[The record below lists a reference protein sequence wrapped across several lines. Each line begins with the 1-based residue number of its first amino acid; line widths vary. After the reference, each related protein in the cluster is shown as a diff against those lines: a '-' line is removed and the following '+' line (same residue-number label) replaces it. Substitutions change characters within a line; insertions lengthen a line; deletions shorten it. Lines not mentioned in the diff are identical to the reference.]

1 MYFSYYF
8 IHLKE
13 EFEVSSLSHTQ
24 TEAKKGGTPA
34 LLALAIS
41 AFGIGTTEFVPVG
54 LLSSIA
60 DDLSISITLAG
71 LLISGYAIGVSI
83 GAPVL
88 TALTSKMNRKSLLM
102 ALMVVFIIGN
112 GAAALSTSFE
122 LLVAARFITAFSHG
136 IFFSIGSTIAAD
148 LVPQHKR
155 ASAIAFMFTGLTV
168 ATVTGVPLG
177 TFIGQ
182 AFGWRATFLGVA
194 LLGVIGIIAS
204 AILVPKN
211 LKEAPPAKF
220 SEQLK
225 ILKNGPLLLAFAI
238 TALGY
243 GGTFV
248 AFTYLTPLLEEITG
262 FSAKWVSII
271 LLGYGVA
278 VAIGNTVGG
287 KASNKNPL
295 KALFWM
301 FVFQAVILFVLSF
314 TAPFKVIGLITIFLM
329 GLFAFMN
336 VPGLQ
341 ILVVNLAEK
350 YVPSAVNVASALNI
364 AAFNIGIAIGAFIG
378 GLVVDSIGLIHT
390 PWIGGVMV
398 IGAVLLTA
406 WSTAIEKKAE
416 SSSKRKEVKAI

>member
-1 MYFSYYF
+1 M
-8 IHLKE
+8 
-13 EFEVSSLSHTQ
+13 SSTLSNTQ
-24 TEAKKGGTPA
+24 EQLKKGGMPA
-34 LLALAIS
+34 LFALAIS

-71 LLISGYAIGVSI
+71 LLISGYAIGVTI
-83 GAPVL
+83 GAPIL
-88 TALTSKMNRKSLLM
+88 TALTSKISRKSLLM
-102 ALMVVFIIGN
+102 ALMVLFILGN
-112 GAAALSTSFE
+112 SVAALSDSFG
-122 LLVAARFITAFSHG
+122 LLVVARFITAFSHG
-136 IFFSIGSTIAAD
+136 IFFSIGATIAAD
-148 LVPQHKR
+148 LVPPNKR

-182 AFGWRATFLGVA
+182 AFGWRATFWGVA
-194 LLGVIGIIAS
+194 LLGVIGVIAS
-204 AILVPKN
+204 SILVPKN
-211 LKEAPPAKF
+211 LKQAPPAKF
-220 SEQLK
+220 SDQLK
-225 ILKNGPLLLAFAI
+225 ILTNGPLLLAFAI

-248 AFTYLTPLLEEITG
+248 AFTYLTPLLEDVTG

-271 LLGYGVA
+271 LLVYGLA
-278 VAIGNTVGG
+278 VAIGNTIGG
-287 KASNKNPL
+287 KAANRKPL

-301 FVFQAVILFVLSF
+301 FVFQSIILAILSF
-314 TAPFKVIGLITIFLM
+314 TAPFKVVGLITIILM

-364 AAFNIGIAIGAFIG
+364 AAFNLGIAIGAFIG
-378 GLVVDSIGLIHT
+378 GLIVDSIGIIHT
-390 PWIGGVMV
+390 PWIGALMV
-398 IGAVLLTA
+398 FGAVLLTA
-406 WSTAIEKKAE
+406 WSAAIEKRAK
-416 SSSKRKEVKAI
+416 

>member
-1 MYFSYYF
+1 MNS
-8 IHLKE
+8 IAINRQKE
-13 EFEVSSLSHTQ
+13 
-24 TEAKKGGTPA
+24 KGGTPA

-54 LLSSIA
+54 LLSAISG
-60 DDLSISITLAG
+60 DLGISITLAG
-71 LLISGYAIGVSI
+71 LLISGYAMGVAI
-83 GAPVL
+83 GAPIL

-102 ALMVVFIIGN
+102 SLMVLFIIGN
-112 GAAALSTSFE
+112 SVAAMSSSFTF
-122 LLVAARFITAFSHG
+122 LLAARFITAFSHG

-148 LVPQHKR
+148 LVPENKR

-182 AFGWRATFLGVA
+182 IFGWRATFWGVA
-194 LLGVIGIIAS
+194 LLGIIGIIAS
-204 AILVPKN
+204 ALLIPSD
-211 LKEAPPAKF
+211 LKQAPASKF

-225 ILKNGPLLLAFAI
+225 ILNSGKLLLAFSI

-248 AFTYLTPLLEEITG
+248 SFTYLTPLLEDVTG

-271 LLGYGVA
+271 LLVYGVA
-278 VAIGNTVGG
+278 VAIGNVFGG
-287 KASNKNPL
+287 KASDKDPL

-301 FVFQAVILFVLSF
+301 FTLQAIILGLLTFA
-314 TAPFKVIGLITIFLM
+314 APFKTFGLIAIFLM

-364 AAFNIGIAIGAFIG
+364 AAFNIGIAIGSFTG
-378 GLVVDSIGLIHT
+378 GLIVDSIGLIHT

-398 IGAVLLTA
+398 LGAVILTGLLKKL
-406 WSTAIEKKAE
+406 EKQTN
-416 SSSKRKEVKAI
+416 

>member
-1 MYFSYYF
+1 MNS
-8 IHLKE
+8 IAINRQKE
-13 EFEVSSLSHTQ
+13 
-24 TEAKKGGTPA
+24 KGGTPA

-54 LLSSIA
+54 LLSAISG
-60 DDLSISITLAG
+60 DLGISITLAG
-71 LLISGYAIGVSI
+71 LLISGYAMGVAI
-83 GAPVL
+83 GAPIL

-102 ALMVVFIIGN
+102 SLMVLFIIGN
-112 GAAALSTSFE
+112 FVAAMSSSFTF
-122 LLVAARFITAFSHG
+122 LLAARFITAFSHG

-148 LVPQHKR
+148 LVPENKR

-182 AFGWRATFLGVA
+182 IFGWRATFWGVA
-194 LLGVIGIIAS
+194 LLGIIGIIAS
-204 AILVPKN
+204 AIMIPSD
-211 LKEAPPAKF
+211 LKQAPASKF

-225 ILKNGPLLLAFAI
+225 ILNSGKLLLAFSI

-248 AFTYLTPLLEEITG
+248 SFTYLTPLLEDVSG

-271 LLGYGVA
+271 LLVYGVA
-278 VAIGNTVGG
+278 VAIGNVFGG
-287 KASNKNPL
+287 KASDKDPL

-301 FVFQAVILFVLSF
+301 FTLQAIILGLLTFA
-314 TAPFKVIGLITIFLM
+314 APFKTFGLIAIFLM

-364 AAFNIGIAIGAFIG
+364 AAFNIGIAIGSFTG
-378 GLVVDSIGLIHT
+378 GLIVDSIGLIHT

-398 IGAVLLTA
+398 LGAVILTGLLKKL
-406 WSTAIEKKAE
+406 EKQTN
-416 SSSKRKEVKAI
+416 

>member
-1 MYFSYYF
+1 MNS
-8 IHLKE
+8 IAINRQKE
-13 EFEVSSLSHTQ
+13 
-24 TEAKKGGTPA
+24 KGGTPA

-54 LLSSIA
+54 LLSAISG
-60 DDLSISITLAG
+60 DLGISITLAG
-71 LLISGYAIGVSI
+71 LLISGYAIGVAI
-83 GAPVL
+83 GAPIL

-102 ALMVVFIIGN
+102 SLMVLFIIGN
-112 GAAALSTSFE
+112 SVAAMSSSFTF
-122 LLVAARFITAFSHG
+122 LLAARFITAFSHG

-148 LVPQHKR
+148 LVPENKR

-182 AFGWRATFLGVA
+182 IFGWRATFWGVA
-194 LLGVIGIIAS
+194 LLGIIGIIAS
-204 AILVPKN
+204 TLLIPSD
-211 LKEAPPAKF
+211 LKQAPASKF

-225 ILKNGPLLLAFAI
+225 ILNSGKLLLAFSI

-248 AFTYLTPLLEEITG
+248 SFTYLTPLLEDVTG

-271 LLGYGVA
+271 LLVYGVA
-278 VAIGNTVGG
+278 VAIGNVFGG
-287 KASNKNPL
+287 KASDKDPL

-301 FVFQAVILFVLSF
+301 FTLQAIILGLLTFA
-314 TAPFKVIGLITIFLM
+314 APFKTFGLIAIFLM

-364 AAFNIGIAIGAFIG
+364 AAFNIGIAIGSFAG
-378 GLVVDSIGLIHT
+378 GLIVDSIGLIHT
-390 PWIGGVMV
+390 PWLGGVMV
-398 IGAVLLTA
+398 LGAVFLTG
-406 WSTAIEKKAE
+406 WLKKLEKQTNN
-416 SSSKRKEVKAI
+416 

>member
-1 MYFSYYF
+1 MSSQT
-8 IHLKE
+8 HTMSRPKE
-13 EFEVSSLSHTQ
+13 KSSGSL
-24 TEAKKGGTPA
+24 A

-71 LLISGYAIGVSI
+71 LLISGYAIGVAI

-88 TALTSKMNRKSLLM
+88 TALTGKMNRKTLLM
-102 ALMVVFIIGN
+102 SLMVIFIIGN
-112 GAAALSTSFE
+112 LVAGISTSFGL
-122 LLVAARFITAFSHG
+122 LLVARFITAFSHG

-148 LVPQHKR
+148 LVPEHKR

-194 LLGVIGIIAS
+194 LLGVVGIIAS
-204 AILVPKN
+204 AILVPKE

-225 ILKNGPLLLAFAI
+225 ILTNGKLMLAFAI

-248 AFTYLTPLLEEITG
+248 AFTYLAPLLEDVTG
-262 FSAKWVSII
+262 LSAKFVSVI
-271 LLGYGVA
+271 LLVYGVA
-278 VAIGNTVGG
+278 VAIGNVIGG

-301 FVFQAVILFVLSF
+301 FVLQAIILFMMTF
-314 TAPFKVIGLITIFLM
+314 AIPFNVAGIITIFLM

-341 ILVVNLAEK
+341 VLVVNLAEK

-364 AAFNIGIAIGAFIG
+364 AAFNVGIAIGSFVG
-378 GLVVDSIGLIHT
+378 GVTVDSIGLIHT
-390 PWIGGVMV
+390 PWIGAIMV
-398 IGAVLLTA
+398 VGAVILTG
-406 WSTAIEKKAE
+406 WLRSMEKEAIEQ
-416 SSSKRKEVKAI
+416 

>member
-1 MYFSYYF
+1 MNS
-8 IHLKE
+8 IAINRQKE
-13 EFEVSSLSHTQ
+13 
-24 TEAKKGGTPA
+24 KGGTPA

-54 LLSSIA
+54 LLSAISG
-60 DDLSISITLAG
+60 DLGISITLAG
-71 LLISGYAIGVSI
+71 LLISGYAMGVAI
-83 GAPVL
+83 GAPIL

-102 ALMVVFIIGN
+102 SLMVLFIIGN
-112 GAAALSTSFE
+112 FVAAMSSSFTF
-122 LLVAARFITAFSHG
+122 LLAARFITAFSHG

-148 LVPQHKR
+148 LVPENKR

-182 AFGWRATFLGVA
+182 IFGWRATFWGVA
-194 LLGVIGIIAS
+194 LLGIIGIIAS
-204 AILVPKN
+204 AIMIPSD
-211 LKEAPPAKF
+211 LKQAPASKF

-225 ILKNGPLLLAFAI
+225 ILNSGKLLLAFSI

-248 AFTYLTPLLEEITG
+248 SFTYLTPLLEDVSG

-271 LLGYGVA
+271 LLVYGVA
-278 VAIGNTVGG
+278 VAIGNVFGG
-287 KASNKNPL
+287 KASDKDPL

-301 FVFQAVILFVLSF
+301 FTLQAIILGLLTFA
-314 TAPFKVIGLITIFLM
+314 APFKTFGLIAIFLM

-364 AAFNIGIAIGAFIG
+364 AAFNIGIAIGSFTG
-378 GLVVDSIGLIHT
+378 GLIVDSIGLIHT

-398 IGAVLLTA
+398 VGAVILTGLLKKL
-406 WSTAIEKKAE
+406 EKQTN
-416 SSSKRKEVKAI
+416 

>member
-1 MYFSYYF
+1 MNS
-8 IHLKE
+8 IAINRQKE
-13 EFEVSSLSHTQ
+13 
-24 TEAKKGGTPA
+24 KGGTPA

-54 LLSSIA
+54 LLSAISG
-60 DDLSISITLAG
+60 DLGISITLAG
-71 LLISGYAIGVSI
+71 LLISGYAIGVAI
-83 GAPVL
+83 GAPIL

-102 ALMVVFIIGN
+102 SLMVLFIIGN
-112 GAAALSTSFE
+112 SVAAMSSSFTF
-122 LLVAARFITAFSHG
+122 LLAARFITAFSHG

-148 LVPQHKR
+148 LVPENKR

-182 AFGWRATFLGVA
+182 IFGWRATFWGVA
-194 LLGVIGIIAS
+194 LLGIIGIIAS
-204 AILVPKN
+204 ALLIPSD
-211 LKEAPPAKF
+211 LKQAPASKF

-225 ILKNGPLLLAFAI
+225 ILNSGKLLLAFSI

-248 AFTYLTPLLEEITG
+248 SFTYLTPLLEDVTG

-271 LLGYGVA
+271 LLVYGVA
-278 VAIGNTVGG
+278 VAIGNVFGG
-287 KASNKNPL
+287 KASDKDPL

-301 FVFQAVILFVLSF
+301 FTLQAIILGLLTFA
-314 TAPFKVIGLITIFLM
+314 APFKTFGLIAIFLM

-364 AAFNIGIAIGAFIG
+364 AAFNIGIAIGSFAG
-378 GLVVDSIGLIHT
+378 GLIVDSIGLIHT
-390 PWIGGVMV
+390 PWLGGVMV
-398 IGAVLLTA
+398 LGAVFLTG
-406 WSTAIEKKAE
+406 WLKKLD
-416 SSSKRKEVKAI
+416 KKTN

>member
-1 MYFSYYF
+1 MSSQT
-8 IHLKE
+8 HTMSHSKE
-13 EFEVSSLSHTQ
+13 KSS
-24 TEAKKGGTPA
+24 GTLA
-34 LLALAIS
+34 LIALAIS

-54 LLSSIA
+54 LLSSIS

-71 LLISGYAIGVSI
+71 LLISGYAIGVAI

-88 TALTSKMNRKSLLM
+88 TALTGKMNRKTLLM
-102 ALMVVFIIGN
+102 SLMVVFIVGN
-112 GAAALSTSFE
+112 LVAGISTSFGL
-122 LLVAARFITAFSHG
+122 LLVARFITAFSHG

-148 LVPQHKR
+148 LVPENKR

-194 LLGVIGIIAS
+194 LLGVVGIIAS
-204 AILVPKN
+204 AILVPKD

-220 SEQLK
+220 SEQVK
-225 ILKNGPLLLAFAI
+225 ILTNGKLLLAFAI

-248 AFTYLTPLLEEITG
+248 AFTYLAPLLEDVTG
-262 FSAKWVSII
+262 FSAKFVSVI
-271 LLGYGVA
+271 LLVYGLA
-278 VAIGNTVGG
+278 VAIGNMIGG
-287 KASNKNPL
+287 KASDKNPL

-301 FVFQAVILFVLSF
+301 FVLQAIILFVMTF
-314 TAPFKVIGLITIFLM
+314 AIPFKVAGMITIFFM
-329 GLFAFMN
+329 GLFAFMS

-341 ILVVNLAEK
+341 VLVVNLAEK

-364 AAFNIGIAIGAFIG
+364 AAFNVGIAIGSFVG
-378 GLVVDSIGLIHT
+378 GVIVDSIGLIHT
-390 PWIGGVMV
+390 PWIGAIMV
-398 IGAVLLTA
+398 LGAVGLTGVLMKM
-406 WSTAIEKKAE
+406 EKKG
-416 SSSKRKEVKAI
+416 

>member
-1 MYFSYYF
+1 MNS
-8 IHLKE
+8 IAINRQKE
-13 EFEVSSLSHTQ
+13 
-24 TEAKKGGTPA
+24 KGGTPA

-54 LLSSIA
+54 LLSAISG
-60 DDLSISITLAG
+60 DLGISITLAG
-71 LLISGYAIGVSI
+71 LLISGYAMGVAI
-83 GAPVL
+83 GAPIL

-102 ALMVVFIIGN
+102 SLMVLFIIGN
-112 GAAALSTSFE
+112 SVAAMSSSFTF
-122 LLVAARFITAFSHG
+122 LLAARFITAFSHG

-148 LVPQHKR
+148 LVPENKR

-182 AFGWRATFLGVA
+182 IFGWRATFWGVA
-194 LLGVIGIIAS
+194 LLGIIGIIAS
-204 AILVPKN
+204 AFLIPSD
-211 LKEAPPAKF
+211 LKQAPASKF

-225 ILKNGPLLLAFAI
+225 ILNSGKLLLAFSI

-248 AFTYLTPLLEEITG
+248 SFTYLTPLLEDVTG

-271 LLGYGVA
+271 LLVYGVA
-278 VAIGNTVGG
+278 VAIGNVFGG
-287 KASNKNPL
+287 KASDKDPL

-301 FVFQAVILFVLSF
+301 FTLQAIILGLLTFA
-314 TAPFKVIGLITIFLM
+314 APFKTFGLIAIFLM
-329 GLFAFMN
+329 GIFAFMN

-364 AAFNIGIAIGAFIG
+364 AAFNIGIAIGSFAG
-378 GLVVDSIGLIHT
+378 GLIVDSIGLIHT

-398 IGAVLLTA
+398 LGAVILTG
-406 WSTAIEKKAE
+406 WLKKLEKQTT
-416 SSSKRKEVKAI
+416 IN